1 MPGAASILGVD
12 REMEYSHASV
22 LLLLISLA
30 LLATEVFVPSGGF
43 IAVLM
48 LLSLGGSVFCAFR
61 AWWETS
67 PVLWWTYLGSV
78 LVLLPVVL
86 IGAFT
91 IFPRTPYGRR
101 VLLDAPSPEEITG
114 FAKEQ
119 FELQALVGQHGTTV
133 TPHSPGGMISIRD
146 RRYHSETRGM
156 MLDAAEPVQV
166 VAVRG
171 NRLVIRLADRPV
183 KEEPSSPDAE
193 TTSDDAIDRSAVTD
207 VESPHISAEAI
218 DPFADEA

>member
-1 MPGAASILGVD
+1 MIDAAPILGVD

-22 LLLLISLA
+22 LLLLVSLA
-30 LLATEVFVPSGGF
+30 LLATEVFVPSGGL

-48 LLSLGGSVFCAFR
+48 LLALGGSVFCAFN
-61 AWWETS
+61 AWWETN
-67 PVLWWTYLGSV
+67 PAYWWSYLASV
-78 LVLLPVVL
+78 LVLLPAVL

-101 VLLDAPSPEEITG
+101 VLLDAPAPEEITA

-119 FELQALVGQHGTTV
+119 VEFQALVGQRGQTV
-133 TPHSPGGMISIRD
+133 TPHSPGGMVSIKD

-156 MLDAAEPVQV
+156 MLDAGEPVEV

-183 KEEPSSPDAE
+183 KEEPTTAE
-193 TTSDDAIDRSAVTD
+193 ADNAAEDRVESTATD
-207 VESPHISAEAI
+207 VGPPASAAEPI

>member
-1 MPGAASILGVD
+1 MIDAAPILGVD

-30 LLATEVFVPSGGF
+30 LLATEVFVPSGGM

-48 LLSLGGSVFCAFR
+48 LLALGGSVFCAFN

-67 PVLWWTYLGSV
+67 PAYWWSYLASV
-78 LVLLPVVL
+78 LVLLPAVL

-101 VLLDAPSPEEITG
+101 VLLDAPAPEEITA

-119 FELQALVGQHGTTV
+119 VAFQALVGQRGQTV
-133 TPHSPGGMISIRD
+133 TPHSPGGMVSIND

-156 MLDAAEPVQV
+156 MLDAGEPVEV

-171 NRLVIRLADRPV
+171 NRLVIRLADRPL
-183 KEEPSSPDAE
+183 KEEPATAE
-193 TTSDDAIDRSAVTD
+193 ADDTAEDR
-207 VESPHISAEAI
+207 VESTATDAGPPASAAKPI